1 MCLLR
6 QDEKERER
14 GIRKQWSVLRAD
26 LVFES
31 LFTKNQTP
39 ANENALLGKQTNE
52 SKTNDNIHI

>member
-1 MCLLR
+1 VCLLR

-31 LFTKNQTP
+31 LFTKNQTH